1 MFRRPVQS
9 MLESS
14 ILDRSLLE
22 KVIGRWVTSS
32 NVDVAGTVLIVGGG
46 SEDARILRSFGFHR
60 ITLSNLRDFTGDE
73 LLQLEREGLSTVTAD
88 VEDMATIPDNSY
100 DLVFTHAVVHH
111 CRSPHKALL
120 EMLRVSRKHVVIMEP
135 NESLIMR
142 ALVKLRFSFPYE
154 LTAVI
159 ANNFESGGVRNGS
172 VPNYIYRWNA
182 RDMHQATASYMPER
196 GFDLYVRQYWDFNI
210 DSEDLARRSETRIG
224 SVTRIIGPRLFL
236 AGLRGFQ
243 AVVNHLPWLRSQ
255 GNKFFGCITKQE
267 ELKPWL
273 QHDGDRIVFDR
284 TYPQR

>member
-1 MFRRPVQS
+1 MFRRPIQS
-9 MLESS
+9 TLEKLS
-14 ILDRSLLE
+14 IIDRSLLE
-22 KVIGRWVTSS
+22 KVLGQWVTSS
-32 NVDVAGTVLIVGGG
+32 NVDVEGAVLIVGGG

-60 ITLSNLRDFTGDE
+60 ITLSNLRDFTSDE
-73 LLQLEREGLSTVTAD
+73 LAQLEREGLKTVTAD
-88 VEDMATIPDNSY
+88 VEDIVIPDNSY

-120 EMLRVSRKHVVIMEP
+120 EMLRVSRKHVIIMEP
-135 NESLIMR
+135 NESLLVR

-154 LTAVI
+154 LPAVI
-159 ANNFESGGVRNGS
+159 SNKFESGGVRNS
-172 VPNYIYRWNA
+172 CVPNYIYRWGA
-182 RDMHQATASYMPER
+182 RDLYQAAASYLPER

-224 SVTRIIGPRLFL
+224 SLTKMIGPDLFL

-243 AVVNHLPWLRSQ
+243 AVVNHLPWLVSQ

-273 QHDGDRIVFDR
+273 QRDGDRIVFNR
-284 TYPQR
+284 KYPQR